1 MARRDKV
8 LTRRNGITRIIFS
21 LYLFDIFGTVAHT
34 RSNNYIP
41 TFPSIPL
48 AYLVLARPPHPTR
61 SFVYLFISF
70 EGLFYSWVKV
80 ERCYLAL
87 SLCDGH
93 GGDWV
98 RFVSFLGHNM
108 CRSTRSLP
116 SSLPLIKCARD
127 GHRSSMASPFITSLF
142 RAL

>member
-80 ERCYLAL
+80 ERCCLACPSATGMVVIGSVLFRLSDITCAVLHVHYLAAYHL
-87 SLCDGH
+87 
-93 GGDWV
+93 
-98 RFVSFLGHNM
+98 
-108 CRSTRSLP
+108 
-116 SSLPLIKCARD
+116 
-127 GHRSSMASPFITSLF
+127 
-142 RAL
+142 